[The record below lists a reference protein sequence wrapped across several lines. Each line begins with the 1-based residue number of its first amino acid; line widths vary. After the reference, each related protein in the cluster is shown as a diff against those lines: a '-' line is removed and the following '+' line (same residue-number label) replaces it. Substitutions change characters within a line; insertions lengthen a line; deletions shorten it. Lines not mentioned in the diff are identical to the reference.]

1 MAKANIL
8 EYKGHPVQR
17 KDHLIYYGSM
27 QDEYIVMLQIMETK
41 KIKDLDVATKILV
54 QLQHTDP
61 NVSTKD
67 MIVKTSE
74 KKGLYDA
81 LDIASIW
88 LDRALKPSSE

>member
-17 KDHLIYYGSM
+17 KDNLIYYGSM

-74 KKGLYDA
+74 KGLYDA

>member
-17 KDHLIYYGSM
+17 KDNLIYYGSM

-81 LDIASIW
+81 LAIASIW